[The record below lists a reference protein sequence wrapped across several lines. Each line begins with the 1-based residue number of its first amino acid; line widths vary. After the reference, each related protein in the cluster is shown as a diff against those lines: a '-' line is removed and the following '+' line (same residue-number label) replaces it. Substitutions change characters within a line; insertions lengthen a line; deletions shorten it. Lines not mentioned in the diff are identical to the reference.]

1 MRIFPMNC
9 NRFIGNFTAASG
21 CFQLVPKYKMEVKL
35 MKNKHQIFLP
45 EISQFQENGSQPLNS
60 HFFKGLT
67 HCECSFV
74 ISISEN
80 TIQHIVKLHMCVQLH
95 ILWKLHS
102 AYNTLHTL
110 CAIT

>member
-1 MRIFPMNC
+1 MLNCFSDQVSNILTDIPCAFLLFPMNC

-45 EISQFQENGSQPLNS
+45 EINQFQENGSQPLNS

-67 HCECSFV
+67 HCECRNSLGFW
-74 ISISEN
+74 EN
-80 TIQHIVKLHMCVQLH
+80 RK
-95 ILWKLHS
+95 
-102 AYNTLHTL
+102 YNTTHRKTSH
-110 CAIT
+110 